1 MPTINIIFNS
11 STETVLSVEIY
22 HILKEKKNEFLSY
35 LYTTKCIDL
44 KKACHFLPLQIS
56 MSQHPCLGEKREDP
70 EDIGQNIHSK

>member
-11 STETVLSVEIY
+11 STVTVLSVEIY
-22 HILKEKKNEFLSY
+22 HILKEKKMNFF